1 MREPKTTSTKYC
13 TDITNVHDSATDLH
27 HNKVEK
33 VEQKARLGNKQFS
46 PHIFNLKQIPG
57 IAIFLVT
64 QSIAINAVDFCKYIN
79 LCKQEILLFIV
90 IKRN

>member
-13 TDITNVHDSATDLH
+13 TGITNAHDSATDLH

-33 VEQKARLGNKQFS
+33 VEQKAILGNKQLS
-46 PHIFNLKQIPG
+46 PHIFNFKQFPG
-57 IAIFLVT
+57 IAIFLAT
-64 QSIAINAVDFCKYIN
+64 QFIAINAVDFYKCIN
-79 LCKQEILLFIV
+79 VCKQERLLFIV